1 MLVLSR
7 KVDEEL
13 VFPNL
18 DVRIK
23 VLRTQGNRVRLG
35 IEAPEFVEICRGELP
50 AAESLDQATRHRL
63 RNEIHAL
70 KLALDLYERQ
80 MERGDID
87 AANRTFLRMV
97 ARLRQADRE
106 QASPLPAAAERPS
119 AGTARGPKVLVVDDD
134 ANERELLAGL
144 LQMDGCTVETAQDG
158 LEALDL
164 LQKSSALDV
173 VLLDMQ
179 MPRLDGKETLAAI
192 RSGERWRHLLVF
204 AVSGSSPDDYGIT
217 LDHQGGVD
225 EWFEKPLNPAALVQC
240 MRQRLLADTSI
251 SA

>member
-35 IEAPEFVEICRGELP
+35 IEAPEFVEISRGERP
-50 AAESLDQATRHRL
+50 TEQAVNDAADRHRR
-63 RNEIHAL
+63 RNQLNAV
-70 KLALDLYERQ
+70 KLALELYERQ
-80 MERGDID
+80 MERGDLD
-87 AANRTFLRMV
+87 AANRTFLRLI
-97 ARLRQADRE
+97 AQLRRADLDQAP
-106 QASPLPAAAERPS
+106 SSLGPAEVR
-119 AGTARGPKVLVVDDD
+119 GTPRGPKVLVVDDD
-134 ANERELLAGL
+134 PHDRELLASL
-144 LQMDGCTVETAQDG
+144 LEMDGCTVETAQDG
-158 LEALDL
+158 LEALDA
-164 LQKSSALDV
+164 LQRLPTPDV

-192 RSGERWRHLLVF
+192 RGGDRWRHLLVF
-204 AVSGSSPDDYGIT
+204 AVSGSAPGDYGICVG
-217 LDHQGGVD
+217 QQQGVD
-225 EWFEKPLNPAALVQC
+225 EWFEKPLNPAALVQR
-240 MRQRLLADTSI
+240 MKQRLQTGTAV